1 MGTHW
6 GNLVHSLDHS
16 PAVLCCLP
24 PLYGIHDKSGEG
36 PPHPG
41 NISTKSKNLNFCQR
55 TRGET
60 LQKSNWDKISNIGV
74 NVVADDTNVI
84 IRLICNLRFQDGV
97 DAGSESKGSVMNDCS
112 LP

>member
-1 MGTHW
+1 M
-6 GNLVHSLDHS
+6 
-16 PAVLCCLP
+16 LCCLP

-41 NISTKSKNLNFCQR
+41 NISPKSKNLKFCQR

-60 LQKSNWDKISNIGV
+60 LQKYHWDKISNIGV
-74 NVVADDTNVI
+74 NVVADYTNVM
-84 IRLICNLRFQDGV
+84 IRFICNLRFQDGV
-97 DAGSESKGSVMNDCS
+97 DAVSESKGSVMNDWA